1 MYPEDDS
8 QSQQPPKIKI
18 DIDDL
23 RRQLPDLARE
33 FAVLVNQEMRML
45 SAAQDSEDE
54 KPDQTTGDVDHL
66 SQDNI
71 NRIMGNAGTDAAL
84 SDIAADT
91 RAILDAVKAIP
102 AAIQQIGG
110 V

>member
-1 MYPEDDS
+1 MPEYDD
-8 QSQQPPKIKI
+8 QPQPQKIKI
-18 DIDDL
+18 DVDDL

-45 SAAQDSEDE
+45 SSAQDSEDE
-54 KPDQTTGDVDHL
+54 KPDPNTGDIDHL
-66 SQDNI
+66 SPDNI
-71 NRIMGNAGTDAAL
+71 NRIMGNAETTNAL
-84 SDIAADT
+84 SGIAADT
-91 RAILDAVKAIP
+91 RSILEAVKAIP